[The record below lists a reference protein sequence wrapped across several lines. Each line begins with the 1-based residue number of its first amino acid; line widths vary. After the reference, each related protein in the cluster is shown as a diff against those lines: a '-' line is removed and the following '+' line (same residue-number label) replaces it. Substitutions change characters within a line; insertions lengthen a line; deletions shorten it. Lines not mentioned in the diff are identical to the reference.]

1 MALVTRKSGK
11 QYYYYRSRREGDRF
25 VREYVAF
32 CDAAH
37 LAAERDAQ
45 QRAELAA
52 ERQAIAASH
61 QRIHEV
67 LNAVD
72 EFCDSVRTLAAAILV
87 QHGYHQ
93 HDRRRWHKKRET
105 NE

>member
-11 QYYYYRSRREGDRF
+11 QYYYRSRREGDRV

-32 CDAAH
+32 GDSARA
-37 LAAERDAQ
+37 AAERDAQ

-67 LNAVD
+67 LDALD

-87 QHGYHQ
+87 QQGYHQ
-93 HDRRRWHKKRET
+93 HDRGRWHKKRE
-105 NE
+105 NKE

>member
-11 QYYYYRSRREGDRF
+11 QYYYRSRREGDRV

-32 CDAAH
+32 GDSARI
-37 LAAERDAQ
+37 AAERDAQ
-45 QRAELAA
+45 QRSELAA
-52 ERQAIAASH
+52 ERQAITASH

-67 LNAVD
+67 LDAVD
-72 EFCDSVRTLAAAILV
+72 EFCDSVRTLAAGILV
-87 QHGYHQ
+87 QRGCHQ
-93 HDRRRWHKKRET
+93 HDRGHCHKKRET